1 MNWSEVST
9 YYVLGSE
16 QGLLQHELRHHTDL
30 GFDPQ
35 YASHYLWDLGTVTLL
50 LWASFSFIG
59 NRDNNETFSILPY
72 IQYGFHFVSIFQ

>member
-35 YASHYLWDLGTVTLL
+35 YASH
-50 LWASFSFIG
+50 
-59 NRDNNETFSILPY
+59 
-72 IQYGFHFVSIFQ
+72 